1 MPTTIPI
8 ACSLDQADLP
18 ERGAQMAQLG
28 QSLTAVT
35 AQGRDARLRFP
46 IEQRADVEAFVAA
59 ESSCCPFF
67 VFEQID
73 RGDEIE
79 LAVGAPEDGEWAVRG
94 LVAGFV
100 AGWGGLV

>member
-8 ACSLDQADLP
+8 ACSLEHADLA
-18 ERGAQMAQLG
+18 ERGRQMAQLG
-28 QSLTAVT
+28 QTLTSVQAW
-35 AQGRDARLRFP
+35 GLSARLRFP
-46 IEQRADVEAFVAA
+46 HEQRAEVEAFVAA

-67 VFEQID
+67 AFDQSE

-79 LAVGAPEDGEWAVRG
+79 LAVSAPRDGEWAVRG

-100 AGWGGLV
+100 AGWERLT